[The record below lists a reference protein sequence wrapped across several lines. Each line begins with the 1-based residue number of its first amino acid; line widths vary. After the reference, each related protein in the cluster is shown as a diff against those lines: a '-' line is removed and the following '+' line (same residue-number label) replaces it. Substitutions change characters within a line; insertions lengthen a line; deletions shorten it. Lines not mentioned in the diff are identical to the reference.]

1 VFQLWRQDDHGNEF
15 LIRAYPDRAAAE
27 RARDELDARG
37 HHQHY
42 WVTPAPDGEDEPPAP
57 AR

>member
-1 VFQLWRQDDHGNEF
+1 MFQLWRQDDHGNTF
-15 LIRAYPDRAAAE
+15 LIREYEQREAAE

-42 WVTPAPDGEDEPPAP
+42 WVAESGEPE
-57 AR
+57 RENVG